1 MDRLS
6 GSSSHSGLTQKEATG
21 RLRQFGPNQLS
32 EGKRTRP
39 VGIFLSQFKDL
50 LILILL
56 ACTVLSVAMGEF
68 VEAITIISIVFLN
81 AMLGFFQ
88 EFKTER
94 TLEALRNMAAPVSH
108 VYRDGQLVTIPASEL
123 VPGDVVL
130 LEAGDRVP
138 ADGALLEA
146 VRLKADESLLTG
158 ESKAVNKIPSSGEI
172 GDDNP
177 PNQSDRAYMG
187 TLITAG
193 RGKMLIT
200 HTGMHTRM
208 GSIAGMLE
216 EIDETQTPLQA
227 RLNHLGKVI
236 AIGCLLICAIVT
248 GIGILRGENPLDML
262 ITGISLAV
270 AAVPEGLP
278 AVVTIALSLSVGR
291 MVKRGAVVRKLHAV
305 ETLGCTT
312 VICSDKTGTPK
323 KTQRTVWELG
333 TLEGTT
339 EVSGGGLDRSGSFS
353 REGRVIHPHR
363 DPSLK
368 LLLTIAALCSNAELV
383 GEESTAAGPIHPPKS
398 GNWTAIGD
406 PTEIA
411 LSVAAAKAQITRESE
426 RHLYRRLDEIP
437 FDSTRKRMSVSFQS
451 GQNRVLF
458 VKGALD
464 VLLDRCAFVYQEGR
478 RAPLTPQIRRKIETA
493 GEKMG
498 ENALRVLGCA
508 YREFDGEVLSESSE
522 QNLIFVGMAGMIDP
536 PRKEVYDAVLKCRTA
551 GIRPVMITGDHKTT
565 AMAIARRLKILTG
578 EDRVLTGAELD
589 HMSDAQLEKAVK
601 DVAVFARVSPEHK
614 LRIVRAH
621 KRGGQIVVMTGDGVN
636 DAPAVKEADIGV
648 AMGLSGTD
656 VTKEAS
662 SVVLLDDNFAT
673 LVSAV
678 EEGRVIY
685 DNIRKFIRY
694 LLSCNIGEVL
704 VMFLGMLMGL
714 PVPLMPIQILMVN
727 LATDGLPAIALGL
740 EKPEPRVMSEPP
752 RRATDSI
759 FSHGLLTTILFRG
772 FLIGL
777 STLGV
782 FVSLLKSSG
791 SLEVARTGAFL
802 ALVLAQ
808 LIHVFECK
816 SERRNSLLINPFSNI
831 PLLLAVLLSFGV
843 IALTIWHPLLQPIIG
858 TTSLGLL
865 EVLRVL
871 AYCMIGPVL
880 SAIVFRK
887 GTRT

>member
-1 MDRLS
+1 MARLTAS
-6 GSSSHSGLTQKEATG
+6 APEIGLSEREAAA
-21 RLRQFGPNQLS
+21 RRRQYGPNQLK

-56 ACTVLSVAMGEF
+56 ACTLLSVAMGEF

-81 AMLGFFQ
+81 AMLGFLQ
-88 EFKTER
+88 EYKTER
-94 TLEALRNMAAPVSH
+94 TLEALRNLAAPLCH
-108 VYRDGQLVTIPASEL
+108 VYRDGQLSTLPASEL

-138 ADGALLEA
+138 ADGTLSEA
-146 VRLKADESLLTG
+146 VRLRADESLLTG
-158 ESKAVNKIPSSGEI
+158 ESKPVGKTAAREPAGGNAGERE
-172 GDDNP
+172 DRNRP
-177 PNQSDRAYMG
+177 DRAYMG

-193 RGKMLIT
+193 RGRMT
-200 HTGMHTRM
+200 VTQTGMRTQM

-216 EIDETQTPLQA
+216 GIDEGETPLQA

-236 AIGCLLICAIVT
+236 AVGCLLICAVVT

-291 MVKRGAVVRKLHAV
+291 MVRRGAVVRKLHAV
-305 ETLGCTT
+305 ETLGCAT
-312 VICSDKTGTPK
+312 VICSDKTGTL
-323 KTQRTVWELG
+323 TENRMTVQMLWTADG
-333 TLEGTT
+333 PV
-339 EVSGGGLDRSGSFS
+339 EVGGGSLERSGSFR
-353 REGRVIHPHR
+353 REGRVIQPTH
-363 DPSLK
+363 DPDLRR
-368 LLLTIAALCSNAELV
+368 LLTIAALCSNAELSDAPE
-383 GEESTAAGPIHPPKS
+383 GDGS
-398 GNWTAIGD
+398 GRTLGAVGD

-411 LSVAAAKAQITRESE
+411 LAVAAAKAGISRTGE
-426 RHLYRRLDEIP
+426 RQYHRLDEIP
-437 FDSTRKRMSVSFQS
+437 FDSARKRMSVAFRE
-451 GQNRVLF
+451 GEDRLLF

-464 VLLDRCAFVYQEGR
+464 VLLDRCAYLQQNGR
-478 RAPLTPQIRRKIETA
+478 RVPLSPQLRRTIEQA
-493 GEKMG
+493 GERMG
-498 ENALRVLGCA
+498 EQALRVLGCA
-508 YREFDGEVLSESSE
+508 YRTLEGGILREDCE
-522 QNLIFVGMAGMIDP
+522 QDLTFVGMAGMIDP
-536 PRKEVYDAVLKCRTA
+536 PRPEVEEAVCRCRTA

-565 AMAIARRLKILTG
+565 AMAIARKLKILTEG
-578 EDRVLTGAELD
+578 DRVLTGAELD
-589 HMSDAQLEKAVK
+589 RMDDRQLERAVGQT
-601 DVAVFARVSPEHK
+601 AVFARVSPEHK
-614 LRIVRAH
+614 LRIVRALR
-621 KRGGQIVVMTGDGVN
+621 KNGQIVVMTGDGVN

-648 AMGLSGTD
+648 AMGIAGTD

-673 LVSAV
+673 LVAAV

-704 VMFLGMLMGL
+704 VMFLGMTMGL

-727 LATDGLPAIALGL
+727 LTTDGLPAIALGL

-759 FSHGLLTTILFRG
+759 FAHGLLTTILFRG
-772 FLIGL
+772 CLIGL

-782 FVSLLKSSG
+782 FVSLLRSSG

-816 SERRNSLLINPFSNI
+816 TERQNSLRINPFSNL
-831 PLLLAVLLSFGV
+831 PLLCAVLLSLGV
-843 IALTIWHPLLQPIIG
+843 VALAVWHPLLQPIVG
-858 TTSLGLL
+858 TTALGPI
-865 EVLRVL
+865 EVLRVVG
-871 AYCMIGPVL
+871 YCMIGPLL
-880 SAIVFRK
+880 SAILFRR